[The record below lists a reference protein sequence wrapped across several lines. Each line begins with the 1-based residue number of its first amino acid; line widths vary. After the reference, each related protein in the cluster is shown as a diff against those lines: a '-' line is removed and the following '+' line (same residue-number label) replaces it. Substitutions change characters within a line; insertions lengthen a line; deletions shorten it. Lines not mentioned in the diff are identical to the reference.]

1 MSRPQFSTETQR
13 KPTVQLDEAN
23 EGVRRRAAI
32 VSGSA
37 LAASAL
43 LGQAKPAMA
52 EQTSQATDGQPT
64 PRPNPTVRRVVTGT
78 DSQGHS
84 HVLIDGNPTRV
95 FGGFLSQVWVT
106 DHAPAD
112 NTGTRDDADRLQR
125 LDPPT
130 GGTTLVH
137 FVLAPQSASASVSPA
152 EMEKA
157 TAQMFEGL
165 GASKARVNTS
175 RNVGMHKTNTVD
187 YVILLSGEVD
197 LILDEGEVHL
207 KPFDV
212 VVQRG
217 TAHAWVNRGAEPAQ
231 LMGVLID
238 AEPIRM

>member
-1 MSRPQFSTETQR
+1 MNGPQCSTETQP
-13 KPTVQLDEAN
+13 KSTVQLDKADD
-23 EGVRRRAAI
+23 GVRRRTAI
-32 VSGSA
+32 ASGSA

-43 LGQAKPAMA
+43 LGRATAAMA
-52 EQTSQATDGQPT
+52 EQTSQVTGNQPA
-64 PRPNPTVRRVVTGT
+64 PKPNPTVRRVVTGT
-78 DSQGHS
+78 DNQGRS
-84 HVLIDGNPTRV
+84 HVLMDGNPTRV
-95 FGGFLSQVWVT
+95 FGGFLTQVWVT
-106 DHAPAD
+106 DHVPA
-112 NTGTRDDADRLQR
+112 NNSGTRDDADRPQR

-137 FVLAPQSASASVSPA
+137 FVLAPQSESASVPPV

-157 TAQMFEGL
+157 TAQLFEGL

-212 VVQRG
+212 VIQRG
-217 TAHAWVNRGAEPAQ
+217 TAHAWVNRGNAPAQ
-231 LMGVLID
+231 LIAVLVN

>member
-1 MSRPQFSTETQR
+1 MNRPQCSPETQH
-13 KPTVQLDEAN
+13 KSTVQLDEAH

-43 LGQAKPAMA
+43 LSRATAAVA
-52 EQTSQATDGQPT
+52 EQTSQAPGGQPA
-64 PRPNPTVRRVVTGT
+64 PKPNPTVRRVVTGT

-106 DHAPAD
+106 DHAPAS
-112 NTGTRDDADRLQR
+112 NAGTRDDGDRPQR

-207 KPFDV
+207 KQFDV